1 MEYKV
6 ISANIRIIEA
16 APEHKIYRRSE
27 PVETA
32 YFTDTVYLGAGDSR
46 DNYAEL
52 TDAEVADIEARRR
65 KDALQDSDNNESQ
78 EKELHH
84 D

>member
-6 ISANIRIIEA
+6 ISGNIRIIEA
-16 APEHKIYRRSE
+16 APGHKLYRRSE
-27 PVETA
+27 PAGTA

-52 TDAEVADIEARRR
+52 PDAEVAGIEARRQ

-78 EKELHH
+78 ENESQHG
-84 D
+84 